1 MGLPARSSDYNL
13 LRTLW
18 PQKSIYEILLNLSPT
33 IGIIRK
39 DTTFYEATRQIG
51 AGYSS
56 PQGIGYSFPDAKEA
70 KSASQ
75 SVEFSITP
83 KSLYGAFSMEGLLM
97 RRAESDKAIIVDP
110 MKRESK
116 NLVHTWMREISR
128 TIHGNGG
135 GALGQITAAGPT
147 TTVAPLTKYSDTRAF
162 EKNMLVQLSATD
174 GTSGSVL
181 PGYVTVASVQRDE
194 TTPSVTASANWTTGI
209 PSAGTS
215 QYMFRRGGFGAAITG
230 FAGWNPLWSTGSLPG
245 TFKGANRDLDPLRL
259 AGICLDARTLS
270 PRLAALR
277 AARLVHEN
285 GGKPDTYIL
294 STEDYENLANELQS
308 AGLLKYSSVPATSI
322 GKFNFGIKYD
332 AISIMGPAG
341 PIDCIADPDAPV
353 GIGRMLQK
361 DTWVLASMGEL
372 VHWINGANPS
382 GNGMLEDAS
391 DAVEFRMV
399 GDLDLYCEAPGWN
412 CRVRLAT

>member
-1 MGLPARSSDYNL
+1 MGAPARSSDYNL

-33 IGIIRK
+33 IGVIRK
-39 DTTFYEATRQIG
+39 DTSFYEKQRQIG
-51 AGYSS
+51 AGFSS

-83 KSLYGAFSMEGLLM
+83 KSLYGAFSLEGLLM

-135 GALGQITAAGPT
+135 GALGRVTAAGAT
-147 TTVAPLTKYSDTRAF
+147 TTAVTLTNYGDTRAF
-162 EKNMLVQLSATD
+162 EKNMLVQSATTD
-174 GTSGSVL
+174 GTTGSVNN
-181 PGYVTVASVQRDE
+181 GYITVSSVQRDE
-194 TTPSVTASANWTTGI
+194 TTPKVIATGNWVDGI
-209 PSAGTS
+209 PSIAAS
-215 QYMFRRGGFGAAITG
+215 NYLFRRGGFGQAITG
-230 FAGWNPLWSTGSLPG
+230 FDGWNPLWSTGSLPG
-245 TFKGANRDLDPLRL
+245 SFKGANRDLDPLRL

-277 AARLVHEN
+277 GARLVHEN
-285 GGKPDTYIL
+285 GGKPDTYIT
-294 STEDYENLANELQS
+294 STQDYENLANELQS
-308 AGLLKYSSVPATSI
+308 AGLLKYSTVPATSI

-332 AISIMGPAG
+332 AVQIMGPAG

-353 GIGRMLQK
+353 GIGRMMQK

-382 GNGMLEDAS
+382 GTGMLEDAA

-412 CRVRLAT
+412 CRVRLA

>member
-1 MGLPARSSDYNL
+1 MGAPARNSDYNL

-18 PQKSIYEILLNLSPT
+18 PQKSIYEILLNISPT

-39 DTTFYEATRQIG
+39 DTTFYEKQRQIG

-83 KSLYGAFSMEGLLM
+83 KSLYGAFSLEGLLM

-135 GALGQITAAGPT
+135 GALGKVSAVSGSEIT
-147 TTVAPLTKYSDTRAF
+147 LTSYGDTRAF
-162 EKNMLVQLSATD
+162 ERNMMIQSAATD
-174 GTSGSVL
+174 GTSGTVNS
-181 PGYVTVASVQRDE
+181 GYLTVGSVQRDE
-194 TTPSVTASANWTTGI
+194 TTPKVLTTLTASSGI
-209 PSAGTS
+209 PGFATGDFL
-215 QYMFRRGGFGAAITG
+215 FRRGGFGQAITG
-230 FAGWNPLWSTGSLPG
+230 FDGWNPLWSNASLPG
-245 TFKGANRDLDPLRL
+245 TFKGANRNLDPLRL

-294 STEDYENLANELQS
+294 STTDYENLANELQS
-308 AGLLKYSSVPATSI
+308 AGLLKYGAVPASGI
-322 GKFNFGIKYD
+322 GKYQFGIKYD
-332 AISIMGPAG
+332 SIQIMGPAG
-341 PIDCIADPDAPV
+341 LIDCIADPDAPV
-353 GIGRMLQK
+353 GLGRMMQK

-382 GNGMLEDAS
+382 GQGMLEDAA

-399 GDLDLYCEAPGWN
+399 GDLDLYCEAPGFN
-412 CRVRLAT
+412 CRVRLA

>member
-1 MGLPARSSDYNL
+1 MGAPARSSDYGL

-18 PQKSIYEILLNLSPT
+18 PQKSIYEVLLNLSPT

-39 DTTFYEATRQIG
+39 DTSFYEPTRKIG
-51 AGYSS
+51 AGYSC

-83 KSLYGAFSMEGLLM
+83 KSIYGAFSMEGLLM

-128 TIHGNGG
+128 TIHGNSG
-135 GALGQITAAGPT
+135 GALGVVSAVST
-147 TTVAPLTKYSDTRAF
+147 TDVTLTLHGDTRAF
-162 EKNMLVQLSATD
+162 EKNMLVQSATTN
-174 GTSGSVL
+174 GTSGSVNT
-181 PGYVTVASVQRDE
+181 GYVTVSSVQRDR
-194 TTPSVTASANWTTGI
+194 TTPKVIATANWSTGI
-209 PSAGTS
+209 PAIAAND
-215 QYMFRRGGFGAAITG
+215 YLFRRGGFGAAIHG
-230 FAGWNPLWSTGSLPG
+230 FDSWNPLWSTSSLPG
-245 TFKGANRDLDPLRL
+245 TLLSANRDLDPERL

-277 AARLVHEN
+277 AARLVHEA

-294 STEDYENLANELQS
+294 STEDFENLANELQS
-308 AGLLKYSSVPATSI
+308 AGLLKYSQVPATSI

-332 AISIMGPAG
+332 AINIMGPAG
-341 PIDCIADPDAPV
+341 PIDVLADPDAPV

-399 GDLDLYCEAPGWN
+399 GDLNLYCEAPGWN
-412 CRVRLAT
+412 CRVRLS

>member
-1 MGLPARSSDYNL
+1 MGAPAQVSDYNL

-18 PQKSIYEILLNLSPT
+18 PQKSIYEVLLNISPT

-39 DTTFYEATRQIG
+39 DTSFYEKTRNIA
-51 AGYSS
+51 AGYSA
-56 PQGIGYSFPDAKEA
+56 PQGIGYTFGDAKDA
-70 KSASQ
+70 KSASK
-75 SVEFSITP
+75 SVEFAITQ
-83 KSLYGAFSMEGLLM
+83 KSLYGAFSLEGLLM
-97 RRAESDKAIIVDP
+97 RRAQSDKAIIVDP

-128 TIHGNGG
+128 TLHGNGG
-135 GALGQITAAGPT
+135 GSLGRISSISTTDATLTA
-147 TTVAPLTKYSDTRAF
+147 YSDTRAF
-162 EKNMLVQLSATD
+162 EQNMLVESATTD
-174 GTSGSVL
+174 GTSGTVNA
-181 PGYVTVASVQRDE
+181 GFVTVSSVQRDT
-194 TTPSVTASANWTTGI
+194 TTPIVVATGNWTTGI
-209 PSAGTS
+209 AAAASND
-215 QYMFRRGGFGAAITG
+215 YLFRRGGFGNAITG
-230 FAGWNPLWSTGSLPG
+230 FGGWNPLWSTSSLPG
-245 TFKGANRDLDPLRL
+245 TLFGANRNLDPLRL

-285 GGKPDTYIL
+285 GGKPDCYIL
-294 STEDYENLANELQS
+294 STEDYENLSNELQS
-308 AGLLKYSSVPATSI
+308 AGLLRYSQLPATSI

-341 PIDCIADPDAPV
+341 PIDCVADPDAPV

-361 DTWVLASMGEL
+361 DTWVLGSLGEL

-382 GNGMLEDAS
+382 GMGMLEDAS

-399 GDLDLYCEAPGWN
+399 GDLQLYCEAPGFN
-412 CRVRLAT
+412 CRVRLA

>member
-18 PQKSIYEILLNLSPT
+18 PQKSIYEVLLNLSPT
-33 IGIIRK
+33 IGIMRK
-39 DTTFYEATRQIG
+39 DTTFYEPTRQIG
-51 AGYSS
+51 AGFSS

-135 GALGQITAAGPT
+135 GALGVVSAVST
-147 TTVAPLTKYSDTRAF
+147 TDVTLTLHGDTRAF
-162 EKNMLVQLSATD
+162 EKNMLVQSATTD
-174 GTSGSVL
+174 GTSGTVN
-181 PGYVTVASVQRDE
+181 PGYATVSSVQRDR
-194 TTPSVTASANWTTGI
+194 TTPKVIATANWASGI
-209 PSAGTS
+209 ASIAAND
-215 QYMFRRGGFGAAITG
+215 YLFRRGGFGAAITG
-230 FAGWNPLWSTGSLPG
+230 FGGWNPLWSTSSLPG
-245 TFKGANRDLDPLRL
+245 TFKGADRDLDPERL

-270 PRLAALR
+270 PRLAGLR
-277 AARLVHEN
+277 AARLVHEA

-332 AISIMGPAG
+332 AVQIMGPAG

-382 GNGMLEDAS
+382 GNGMLEDAA

-412 CRVRLAT
+412 CRVRLS

>member
-1 MGLPARSSDYNL
+1 MGTPARNSDYNL

-18 PQKSIYEILLNLSPT
+18 PQKSIYEVLLKLCPT
-33 IGIIRK
+33 VGIIRK
-39 DTTFYEATRQIG
+39 DTSFYEKQRNIG
-51 AGYSS
+51 VGYSS
-56 PQGIGYSFPDAKEA
+56 PQGIGYTFPDAKEA

-75 SVEFSITP
+75 AVEFAITP

-97 RRAESDKAIIVDP
+97 RRSQSDKAIIVDP

-116 NLVHTWMREISR
+116 NLVHTWMREIGR

-135 GALGQITAAGPT
+135 GALGQVSAVST
-147 TTVAPLTKYSDTRAF
+147 TSVTLTSYGDTRAF
-162 EKNMLVQLSATD
+162 EKNMLVQASTAD
-174 GTSGSVL
+174 GTSGSVSS
-181 PGYVTVASVQRDE
+181 GYVTVDSVQRDE
-194 TTPSVTASANWTTGI
+194 TTPKVIATANWSTGI
-209 PSAGTS
+209 PTIAAND
-215 QYMFRRGGFGAAITG
+215 YLFRRGGFGNAITG
-230 FAGWNPLWSTGSLPG
+230 FAGWNPLWSTSSLPG
-245 TFKGANRDLDPLRL
+245 TFKSVNRNLDPMRL

-285 GGKPDTYIL
+285 GGTPDTYIL
-294 STEDYENLANELQS
+294 STVDFENLANELQS
-308 AGLLKYSSVPATSI
+308 AGLLKYSQVPAQSI

-332 AISIMGPAG
+332 AVQIMGPAG
-341 PIDCIADPDAPV
+341 PIDCVADPDAPT

-372 VHWINGANPS
+372 VHWIDGANPS
-382 GNGMLEDAS
+382 GTGMLEDAA

-399 GDLDLYCEAPGWN
+399 GDLELYCEAPGWN

>member
-1 MGLPARSSDYNL
+1 MGAPARNSDYNL

-18 PQKSIYEILLNLSPT
+18 PQKSIYEILLNISPT

-39 DTTFYEATRQIG
+39 DTTFYEKQRQIG

-83 KSLYGAFSMEGLLM
+83 KSLYGAFSLEGLLM
-97 RRAESDKAIIVDP
+97 RRAESDKAIVVDP

-135 GALGQITAAGPT
+135 GALGKVSAVSGSEIT
-147 TTVAPLTKYSDTRAF
+147 LTSYGDTRAF
-162 EKNMLVQLSATD
+162 ERNMMVQSAATD
-174 GTSGSVL
+174 GTSGVVN
-181 PGYVTVASVQRDE
+181 GGHFTVGSVQRDE
-194 TTPSVTASANWTTGI
+194 TTPKVIATGTVSNGI
-209 PSAGTS
+209 PAIAANDFL
-215 QYMFRRGGFGAAITG
+215 FRRGGFGQAITG
-230 FAGWNPLWSTGSLPG
+230 FDGWNPLWSNASLPG
-245 TFKGANRDLDPLRL
+245 SFKGANRNLDPLRL
-259 AGICLDARTLS
+259 AGICLDARALS

-285 GGKPDTYIL
+285 GGKPDTYLL
-294 STEDYENLANELQS
+294 STTDYENLANELQS
-308 AGLLKYSSVPATSI
+308 AGLLKYGAVPASGI
-322 GKFNFGIKYD
+322 GKYQFGIKYD
-332 AISIMGPAG
+332 SIQIMGPAG
-341 PIDCIADPDAPV
+341 LIDCIADPDAPV
-353 GIGRMLQK
+353 GIGRMIQK

-382 GNGMLEDAS
+382 GQGMLEDAS

-399 GDLDLYCEAPGWN
+399 GDLDLYCEAPGFN
-412 CRVRLAT
+412 CRVRLA

>member
-1 MGLPARSSDYNL
+1 MGAPARSSDYNL

-18 PQKSIYEILLNLSPT
+18 PQKSIYEVLLNLSPT
-33 IGIIRK
+33 IGVIRK
-39 DTTFYEATRQIG
+39 DTSFYEKTRQIG
-51 AGYSS
+51 TGYSS
-56 PQGIGYSFPDAKEA
+56 PQGIAFGDFSLAKSA

-83 KSLYGAFSMEGLLM
+83 KSLYGAFSLEGLLM
-97 RRAESDKAIIVDP
+97 RRAQSDKAIIVDP
-110 MKRESK
+110 LKRESK

-128 TIHGNGG
+128 SIHGNGG
-135 GALGQITAAGPT
+135 GALGQLSGSVSGTDAT
-147 TTVAPLTKYSDTRAF
+147 LTNYSDTRGF
-162 EKNMLVQLSATD
+162 EPKMLVEASATD

-181 PGYVTVASVQRDE
+181 SGYVEVSSVQRDE
-194 TTPSVTASANWTTGI
+194 TTPKVIATANWTTGI
-209 PSAGTS
+209 PSIGSGA
-215 QYMFRRGGFGAAITG
+215 YLFRRGSFGAALTG
-230 FAGWNPLWSTGSLPG
+230 FDGWNPLWSTGSLPG

-294 STEDYENLANELQS
+294 STQDYENLANELQS
-308 AGLLKYSSVPATSI
+308 AGLLRYSQVPATSI

-332 AISIMGPAG
+332 AIQIMGPAG

-353 GIGRMLQK
+353 GVGRMLQK

-372 VHWINGANPS
+372 VHWIDGANPS
-382 GNGMLEDAS
+382 GMGMLEDAS

-399 GDLDLYCEAPGWN
+399 GDLDMYCEAPGWN
-412 CRVRLAT
+412 CRVRLA

>member
-1 MGLPARSSDYNL
+1 MGQPARNSDYNL

-18 PQKSIYEILLNLSPT
+18 PQKSIYEVLLNLSPT

-39 DTTFYEATRQIG
+39 DTTFYEKQRQIG

-56 PQGIGYSFPDAKEA
+56 PQGIGYDFVDAKEA
-70 KSASQ
+70 KSASE

-83 KSLYGAFSMEGLLM
+83 KSLYGTFSLEGLLM

-110 MKRESK
+110 LKRESK

-128 TIHGNGG
+128 TMHGNGG
-135 GALGQITAAGPT
+135 GALGRVSAVGT
-147 TTVAPLTKYSDTRAF
+147 TDVTLTSYGDTRAF
-162 EKNMLVQLSATD
+162 ERKMLVQSATTD
-174 GTSGSVL
+174 GTSGSVNG
-181 PGYVTVASVQRDE
+181 GYVTIDSVQRDE
-194 TTPSVTASANWTTGI
+194 TTPKLIATANWTAGI
-209 PSAGTS
+209 GSIAVND
-215 QYMFRRGGFGAAITG
+215 YLFRRGGFGRAISG
-230 FAGWNPLWSTGSLPG
+230 FEAWNPLWSTSSLPG
-245 TFKGANRDLDPLRL
+245 TFKGANRNLDPLRL
-259 AGICLDARTLS
+259 AGIPLDARKLS

-285 GGKPDTYIL
+285 GGKPDTYII
-294 STEDYENLANELQS
+294 STTDYENLANELQS
-308 AGLLKYSSVPATSI
+308 AGLLKYSQVPATSI

-332 AISIMGPAG
+332 AVSIMGPAG
-341 PIDCIADPDAPV
+341 PIDCVADPDAPI
-353 GIGRMLQK
+353 GLGRMLQK

-382 GNGMLEDAS
+382 GTGMLEDAA
-391 DAVEFRMV
+391 DAVEYRMV

-412 CRVRLAT
+412 CRVRLA

>member
-1 MGLPARSSDYNL
+1 MGAPARSSDYNL

-18 PQKSIYEILLNLSPT
+18 PQKSIYEILLNISPT
-33 IGIIRK
+33 IGVIRK
-39 DTTFYEATRQIG
+39 DTTFYEKQRQIG

-75 SVEFSITP
+75 SVEFTITP
-83 KSLYGAFSMEGLLM
+83 KSLYGAFSLEGLLM

-135 GALGQITAAGPT
+135 GALGKVSAVSGTDVT
-147 TTVAPLTKYSDTRAF
+147 LTLHGDTRAF
-162 EKNMLVQLSATD
+162 EKNMLVQSATTN
-174 GTSGSVL
+174 GTSGTVN
-181 PGYVTVASVQRDE
+181 PGYVTVASVQRDR
-194 TTPSVTASANWTTGI
+194 TTPKVIATANWAAGI
-209 PSAGTS
+209 PAIAANDFL
-215 QYMFRRGGFGAAITG
+215 FRRGGFGQAITG
-230 FAGWNPLWSTGSLPG
+230 FDGWNPNWSPSSLPG
-245 TFKGANRDLDPLRL
+245 TFKGANRDLDPERL
-259 AGICLDARTLS
+259 AGIVLDARKLS

-277 AARLVHEN
+277 AARLVHEA
-285 GGKPDTYIL
+285 GGKPDTYIV
-294 STEDYENLANELQS
+294 STEDFENLANELQS
-308 AGLLKYSSVPATSI
+308 AGLLKYSAVPASGI
-322 GKFNFGIKYD
+322 GKYNFGIKYD
-332 AISIMGPAG
+332 AVQIMGPAG
-341 PIDCIADPDAPV
+341 PIDCLADPDAPV
-353 GIGRMLQK
+353 GVGRMLQK

-382 GNGMLEDAS
+382 GTGMLEDAA

-399 GDLDLYCEAPGWN
+399 GDLELYCEAPGWN
-412 CRVRLAT
+412 CRVQLA